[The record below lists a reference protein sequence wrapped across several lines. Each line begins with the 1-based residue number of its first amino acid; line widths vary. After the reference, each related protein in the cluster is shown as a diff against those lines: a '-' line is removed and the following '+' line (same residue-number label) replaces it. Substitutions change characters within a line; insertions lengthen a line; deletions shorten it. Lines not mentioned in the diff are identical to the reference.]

1 MELLPL
7 SKRLK
12 TSTFA
17 CFVFVWHFVRRIST
31 SEEENYWKM
40 EENAGNGVAS
50 EVFTRRVGA
59 TEKRMRYV
67 NAIYFLYLSN
77 CVVGF

>member
-1 MELLPL
+1 ME
-7 SKRLK
+7 K
-12 TSTFA
+12 
-17 CFVFVWHFVRRIST
+17 
-31 SEEENYWKM
+31 
-40 EENAGNGVAS
+40 NAGNGVAS